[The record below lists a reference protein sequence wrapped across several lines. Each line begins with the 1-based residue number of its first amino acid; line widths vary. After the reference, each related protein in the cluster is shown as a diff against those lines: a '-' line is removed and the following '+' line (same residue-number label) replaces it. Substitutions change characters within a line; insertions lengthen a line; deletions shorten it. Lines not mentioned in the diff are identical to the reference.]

1 MRQVQIFVMDLKYI
15 VTETKLI
22 KMINSVLKNIE
33 MSKSII
39 NKGYTLFLDNWY
51 SSPNLFLK
59 LHQKNTNII
68 RITRKNRKN
77 MLKNIQNIQNNILK
91 KGECIWRKSYNKIY
105 MKSTKYENEMVEV
118 K

>member
-1 MRQVQIFVMDLKYI
+1 MRQVQVFVMDLKYI
-15 VTETKLI
+15 VTGTKLI
-22 KMINSVLKNIE
+22 KMINNVLKNIE

-51 SSPNLFLK
+51 SSLNLFLK

-77 MLKNIQNIQNNILK
+77 MLKNIQNNILK